1 MNTVLLT
8 GNIVTDVEVR
18 YTKTGK
24 AVAQF
29 NMATNEKRGDEQY
42 ADFHRVVV
50 WEKLAEGVSGYQKG
64 NAIIVI
70 GKTRT
75 RSYETDDGVKKYV
88 TEIIANNVGLSAYN
102 NANTPSNFDTFTSGV
117 EEDVPF

>member
-8 GNIVTDVEVR
+8 GNIATDVEVR

-42 ADFHRVVV
+42 ADFHRVVA

-70 GKTRT
+70 GKMRT

-102 NANTPSNFDTFTSGV
+102 NANTPTNFDTFTSGI